1 MFTCNHCLAKLN
13 DETLKNCPYCGVTL
27 NLKNKNDSFIKS
39 NQNDYNLNDNLPP
52 KSLDNSDQRLKRQQ
66 SDERLRGL
74 SKKLAH
80 QRSSNYRTPNL
91 NLKNQSINLGSNYR
105 ALENNTQQSDPQSFN
120 LLNEINNV
128 INDQN
133 KKFYSIDNLNNKDSS
148 DNQDFKAQNASS
160 EYFDNEENLS
170 NENYE
175 EENPSSQNTNSI
187 FSSNSSK
194 HQLGI
199 LNSEHIERCIKYP
212 KLDLFDD
219 VALTLY
225 TFKNSQKLNLKFNL
239 LILIFSP
246 IIYLWFIFYLLLF
259 KAINSLFIGNEQ
271 EWAKFLGRI
280 NKQRKHILG
289 TPILKISM
297 LLLVLSDLIIKGM
310 FTLKI
315 LSIFF
320 KSDKFLSVELFNE
333 LTTFTKDNLFILVI
347 FIGIYLISFIFLRKS
362 QLHLSNYLDNFY
374 RDFLVALRCLKK

>member
-80 QRSSNYRTPNL
+80 QKSSNYRNPNL

-199 LNSEHIERCIKYP
+199 LNSEHIEKCIKYP

>member
-80 QRSSNYRTPNL
+80 QRSLNYRNPNL

>member
-80 QRSSNYRTPNL
+80 QRSSNYRNPNL

-271 EWAKFLGRI
+271 EWAKFLGRF

>member
-13 DETLKNCPYCGVTL
+13 DDTLKNCPYCGVTL

-80 QRSSNYRTPNL
+80 QRSSNYRNPNL

>member
-39 NQNDYNLNDNLPP
+39 NQNNYNLNDNLPP

-80 QRSSNYRTPNL
+80 QRSLNYRNPNL

>member
-80 QRSSNYRTPNL
+80 QRSSNYRNPNL

-225 TFKNSQKLNLKFNL
+225 TFKNSQNLNLKFNL

>member
-52 KSLDNSDQRLKRQQ
+52 KSLDNSYQRLKRQQ

-80 QRSSNYRTPNL
+80 QRSSNYRNPNL

>member
-13 DETLKNCPYCGVTL
+13 DDTLKNCPYCGVTL

-80 QRSSNYRTPNL
+80 QKSSNYRNPNL

>member
-1 MFTCNHCLAKLN
+1 MFTCNLCLAKLN

-39 NQNDYNLNDNLPP
+39 NQNDYNLNANLPP
-52 KSLDNSDQRLKRQQ
+52 KSLDNSEQRLKRQQ

-80 QRSSNYRTPNL
+80 QRSSNYRNPNL

-225 TFKNSQKLNLKFNL
+225 TFKNSKTLNLKFNL
-239 LILIFSP
+239 LTLIFSP
-246 IIYLWFIFYLLLF
+246 IIYLWFIFYLLFF

-362 QLHLSNYLDNFY
+362 QLRLSNYLDNFY

>member
-80 QRSSNYRTPNL
+80 QRSSNYRNPNL

>member
-39 NQNDYNLNDNLPP
+39 NQNDYNLNDNLPQ

-80 QRSSNYRTPNL
+80 QRSSNYRNPNL

-170 NENYE
+170 NEN

>member
-80 QRSSNYRTPNL
+80 QRSSNYRNPNL

-175 EENPSSQNTNSI
+175 EKNPSSQNTNSI

-315 LSIFF
+315 LGIFF

>member
-80 QRSSNYRTPNL
+80 QRSSNYRNPNL

-133 KKFYSIDNLNNKDSS
+133 KKFYSIDNLNNRDSS

>member
-80 QRSSNYRTPNL
+80 QRSSNYRNPNL

-128 INDQN
+128 INNQN

>member
-80 QRSSNYRTPNL
+80 QRSLNYRNPNL

-133 KKFYSIDNLNNKDSS
+133 KEFYSIDNLNNKDSS

-175 EENPSSQNTNSI
+175 EKNPSSQNTNSI

>member
-80 QRSSNYRTPNL
+80 QRSSNYRNPNL

-289 TPILKISM
+289 IPILKISM

>member
-80 QRSSNYRTPNL
+80 QRSSNYRNPNL

-280 NKQRKHILG
+280 NKQRKHILR

>member
-13 DETLKNCPYCGVTL
+13 DDTLKNCPYCGVTL

-80 QRSSNYRTPNL
+80 QRSSNYRNPNL

-259 KAINSLFIGNEQ
+259 KALNSLFIGNEQ

>member
-13 DETLKNCPYCGVTL
+13 DDTLKNCPYCGVTL

-80 QRSSNYRTPNL
+80 QRSSNYRNPNL

-280 NKQRKHILG
+280 NKQRKHILR

>member
-80 QRSSNYRTPNL
+80 QRSSNYRNPNL

-246 IIYLWFIFYLLLF
+246 IIYLWFIFSLLLF

>member
-80 QRSSNYRTPNL
+80 QKSSNYRNPNL

>member
-39 NQNDYNLNDNLPP
+39 NQNDY
-52 KSLDNSDQRLKRQQ
+52 SLDNSDQRLKRQQ

-80 QRSSNYRTPNL
+80 QRSSNYRNPNL

-280 NKQRKHILG
+280 NKQRKHI
-289 TPILKISM
+289 
-297 LLLVLSDLIIKGM
+297 
-310 FTLKI
+310 
-315 LSIFF
+315 
-320 KSDKFLSVELFNE
+320 
-333 LTTFTKDNLFILVI
+333 
-347 FIGIYLISFIFLRKS
+347 
-362 QLHLSNYLDNFY
+362 
-374 RDFLVALRCLKK
+374 

>member
-80 QRSSNYRTPNL
+80 QKSSNYRNPNL

-128 INDQN
+128 INNQN

>member
-80 QRSSNYRTPNL
+80 QRSSNYRNPYL

-148 DNQDFKAQNASS
+148 DNQDFKAQNTSS